1 MTLSSLT
8 RSALVVRITSL
19 KVEVSA
25 DSKPL
30 TCVPPLGVA
39 ITLTNDRISVS

>member
-8 RSALVVRITSL
+8 LSTLAERITSL
-19 KVEVSA
+19 KVWVIA
-25 DSKPL
+25 VSKPL

-39 ITLTNDRISVS
+39 MTLTKDRSSVS